1 MLRKRLGVL
10 WGSLDNSHLS
20 LLLSM
25 PAESIDYGLDAS
37 AEEEEGDLAELAVS
51 LGGGHSH
58 YQWLFGTVA
67 GVG

>member
-10 WGSLDNSHLS
+10 WGRLDNSHLS

-51 LGGGHSH
+51 LGGGH